1 MKIAFLRTIA
11 LLVFIAGAAIGASA
25 PAQRTITLKPADGAG
40 AVVAIT
46 VDAGRTTITAGST
59 RLNGETKD
67 GQKRRYVNQDG
78 AVIAEVRLGETD
90 GFKVRTPAGKLLW
103 KVKVT
108 EAKTKISDN
117 EENKDAYELSTKGNT
132 VRVTRDERLIGAL
145 DLAPAA
151 NGGRTTT
158 AVRDANGKVLF
169 TVDPAV
175 RSVAAGVA
183 LLEPIPADYRRIII
197 VELFAR
203 AK

>member
-1 MKIAFLRTIA
+1 MKIAFARTVA
-11 LLVFIAGAAIGASA
+11 LLFFIVGAAIGSA
-25 PAQRTITLKPADGAG
+25 AAERTLTLKSTDVAG
-40 AVVAIT
+40 AIIGIT
-46 VDAGRTTITAGST
+46 IDAGRTKITAGNT
-59 RLNGETKD
+59 RLTGETKD

-78 AVIAEVRLGETD
+78 AVIAEVKLGETD

-117 EENKDAYELSTKGNT
+117 EENKDAFELAIKGNA
-132 VRVTRDERLIGAL
+132 VRVTRNERLIGAL

-158 AVRDANGKVLF
+158 SLRDANGKVLF

-197 VELFAR
+197 AELFAR